1 MSISRVALLRSR
13 QVPMQDNCCDC
24 GVFVIQ
30 YVWMFC
36 RLWMMHEDLDHFRQ
50 HLFTMKDIKRQRRK
64 IGKRINLVKDKARE
78 GTEPAPI
85 FNKEITL
92 HSGGGCYHAQVAP
105 AQDDD
110 TSAPAAAASA
120 SAVRPPADV

>member
-1 MSISRVALLRSR
+1 
-13 QVPMQDNCCDC
+13 
-24 GVFVIQ
+24 
-30 YVWMFC
+30 
-36 RLWMMHEDLDHFRQ
+36 
-50 HLFTMKDIKRQRRK
+50 MKDIKRQRRK